1 MKIKVTIILSLILVI
16 IGGTGVYF
24 YLQKVPSTLPK
35 EKYSSVGKDF
45 ISKKIASMSLE
56 EKIGQMIF
64 MDYRKTDYENGFFND
79 VETYQPGG
87 FILFKENITS
97 YQDVKNLNQR
107 LQKLSKIPLFI
118 GTDQEGGRVQRFAAM
133 PDQSFTIIP
142 SMERVG
148 ATNDPLIAKQIG
160 TILGSELA
168 TVGINVDFAPVLDI
182 NSNLENTVIG
192 DRSFGSTKE
201 LVTTMGTALAKGLKK
216 VGVIPVY
223 KHFPGHGDTVED
235 SHYSFANIYKT
246 KEQLMDLELYPF
258 KSVAHEDD
266 AMIMVG
272 HLSLPNILNDQTP
285 ATLSPTIIQILKEE
299 LGYDGVIISDALNM
313 GALTNHYS
321 EEEIIINAIKAGI
334 DILLMPSSLS
344 NTVATIKKAID
355 DGKIKESR
363 IEESVYKILK
373 LKNQYRIL
381 DEAKEKSL
389 TEKEWTEHQEYINS
403 LF

>member
-64 MDYRKTDYENGFFND
+64 IDYRKTDYENGFFND

-118 GTDQEGGRVQRFAAM
+118 GTDQEGGRVQRFASM

-216 VGVIPVY
+216 SGVIPVY

-258 KSVAHEDD
+258 KSVAHEED

-321 EEEIIINAIKAGI
+321 EEEILINAIKAGI

-355 DGKIKESR
+355 DKLDGKKIK
-363 IEESVYKILK
+363 
-373 LKNQYRIL
+373 NM
-381 DEAKEKSL
+381 
-389 TEKEWTEHQEYINS
+389 NS
-403 LF
+403 LS